1 MLASRGE
8 DLSAVATTMAAFG
21 LGAAAPLML
30 LGALSRQAM
39 ARWRDR
45 LLTVGKQAKQ
55 ALGASLVLIGVL
67 IVSGYDKTLETA
79 LVTASPEWL
88 TQLTTRF

>member
-1 MLASRGE
+1 LTGP
-8 DLSAVATTMAAFG
+8 
-21 LGAAAPLML
+21 PLN
-30 LGALSRQAM
+30 
-39 ARWRDR
+39 
-45 LLTVGKQAKQ
+45 VGKQAKQ
-55 ALGASLVLIGVL
+55 ALGASLAPIGVL

>member
-1 MLASRGE
+1 
-8 DLSAVATTMAAFG
+8 
-21 LGAAAPLML
+21 ML

-45 LLTVGKQAKQ
+45 LLTFGKQVKQ
-55 ALGASLVLIGVL
+55 ALGASLVLIGLL